1 VKLVIARS
9 VSDEEIQGPLALN
22 AGLLRSARN
31 DAFSH
36 HYREQKQMPRKKR
49 ARRFRSLTRAD
60 EDTQRKA
67 AFAAI
72 KRLYRDVLPLWNV
85 CDRGFC
91 RRHHRCIADA
101 RGCLPRNWP
110 RLSPQM
116 QDDAYSQVVAGG
128 PRRLPPQSRIEEEL
142 RRFPPTNFVLK

>member
-1 VKLVIARS
+1 
-9 VSDEEIQGPLALN
+9 
-22 AGLLRSARN
+22 
-31 DAFSH
+31 
-36 HYREQKQMPRKKR
+36 MPRKKR
-49 ARRFRSLTRAD
+49 ARRFRSLTRTD

-72 KRLYRDVLPLWNV
+72 KQLYRDVLPLWNV

-91 RRHHRCIADA
+91 RRHHCCIADA
-101 RGCLPRNWP
+101 RGCLPHNWP
-110 RLSPQM
+110 RLNPQM
-116 QDDAYSQVVAGG
+116 QDDAYRRVLAGG